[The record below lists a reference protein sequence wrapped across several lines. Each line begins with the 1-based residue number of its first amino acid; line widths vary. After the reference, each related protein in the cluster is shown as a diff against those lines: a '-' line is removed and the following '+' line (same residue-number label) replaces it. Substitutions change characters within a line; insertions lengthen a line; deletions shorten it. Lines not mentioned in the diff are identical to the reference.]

1 MDLVKGR
8 VVDLDGLY
16 EIRFHGRGGQGAWTA
31 SLLLAQAGLLEG
43 KQIQSFPAFGPERAG
58 APMTAYTRISDKPIQ
73 IHSSV
78 YEPNMAVVLDPTL
91 LGPMVAEGLKPS
103 SKVVVNTTETP
114 AAVKKK
120 LGVDNETWVVDAT
133 GMAMRIMGINIT
145 NTAVL
150 GAVVKASG
158 AVKLDSVLAVVKE
171 RFQGK
176 VKDQNLEVVEAAY
189 KEAIKG

>member
-1 MDLVKGR
+1 
-8 VVDLDGLY
+8 LDKLY

-58 APMTAYTRISDKPIQ
+58 APMTAYTRISEKPIQ

-78 YEPNMAVVLDPTL
+78 YEPDMVVVLDPTL
-91 LGPMVAEGLKPS
+91 LGPAVAEGLKKS
-103 SKVVVNTTETP
+103 SKIVVNTTDS
-114 AAVKKK
+114 AAEVKKR
-120 LGVDNETWVVDAT
+120 LGVKNETWVVDAT
-133 GMAMRIMGINIT
+133 GMAMRIMGVNIT
-145 NTAVL
+145 NTVLL

-158 AVKLDSVLAVVKE
+158 AVKLDSVLSVVKE

-176 VKDQNLEVVEAAY
+176 VRDQNLEVVQAAY
-189 KEAIKG
+189 KEAVKG

>member
-1 MDLVKGR
+1 M
-8 VVDLDGLY
+8 DGLY

-58 APMTAYTRISDKPIQ
+58 APMTAYTRISEKPIQ

-78 YEPNMAVVLDPTL
+78 YEPDMVVVLDPTL
-91 LGPMVAEGLKPS
+91 LGPAVAEGLKKD
-103 SKVVVNTTETP
+103 SKVVVNTTETA

-120 LGVDNETWVVDAT
+120 LGVKNETWVVDAT
-133 GMAMRIMGINIT
+133 GMAMKVMGVNIT
-145 NTAVL
+145 NTVLL
-150 GAVVKASG
+150 GAIVKASG
-158 AVKLDSVLAVVKE
+158 KVKLDSVLAVVKE

-176 VKDQNLEVVEAAY
+176 VQEQNLAVVQSAY
-189 KEAIKG
+189 KEAVKG

>member
-1 MDLVKGR
+1 MC
-8 VVDLDGLY
+8 GLY

-31 SLLLAQAGLLEG
+31 SLLLAQAGLLEE

-58 APMTAYTRISDKPIQ
+58 APMTAYTRISDEPIR

-78 YEPNMAVVLDPTL
+78 YEPDLVVVLDPTL
-91 LGPMVAEGLKPS
+91 LGESTIEGIKPT
-103 SKVVVNTTETP
+103 SKIIVNTTESP
-114 AAVKKK
+114 KEVKTK
-120 LGVDNETWVVDAT
+120 LGNINNEIWIVDAT
-133 GMAMRIMGINIT
+133 GLAMKLLGANIT

-158 AVKLDSVLAVVKE
+158 VVKLESVLAVVKE

-176 VKDQNLEVVEAAY
+176 IREQNLALVETAF
-189 KEAIKG
+189 KEAVKG

>member
-1 MDLVKGR
+1 MDR
-8 VVDLDGLY
+8 LY

-58 APMTAYTRISDKPIQ
+58 APMTAYTRISEKPIQ

-78 YEPNMAVVLDPTL
+78 YEPDMVVVLDPTL
-91 LGPMVAEGLKPS
+91 LGPAVAEGLKKD
-103 SKVVVNTTETP
+103 SKIVVNTTETA

-133 GMAMRIMGINIT
+133 GMAMRIMGVNIT
-145 NTAVL
+145 NTVLL

-176 VKDQNLEVVEAAY
+176 IRDQNLEVVEAAY
-189 KEAIKG
+189 KEAAKG

>member
-1 MDLVKGR
+1 MDR
-8 VVDLDGLY
+8 LY

-31 SLLLAQAGLLEG
+31 SLLLAQAGLMEG

-58 APMTAYTRISDKPIQ
+58 APMTAYTRISEKPIQ
-73 IHSSV
+73 LHSSV
-78 YEPNMAVVLDPTL
+78 YEPDMVVVLDPTL
-91 LGPMVAEGLKPS
+91 LGPAVAEGLKKD
-103 SKVVVNTTETP
+103 SKIIVNTTET
-114 AAVKKK
+114 ATVVKKK

-133 GMAMRIMGINIT
+133 GMAMRIMGVNIT
-145 NTAVL
+145 NTVLL

-176 VKDQNLEVVEAAY
+176 VRDQNLEVVEAAY
-189 KEAIKG
+189 KEAVKG